1 MVSRRELYDSCVE
14 RLGKA
19 GVEDAEFDALCMLQD
34 CLSDRNPLFRPLDP
48 VSRSEEAAV
57 LGMTE
62 RRCGGEPLQYILG
75 QWEFWG
81 YPFKVGEGVLIP
93 RPDTETLIDNVV
105 RICRQNSP
113 GQPRI
118 ADLCSGSG
126 CIAVTLKKELP
137 SAQVTAVELSPTAL
151 GYLRQNAELN
161 SADIRIIGGDVLSA
175 EVAAEVGELD
185 IVVSN
190 PPYLTAGEMNDLQ
203 REVAH
208 EPEMALDGGSDGLDF
223 YRRLTPLWRNNLR
236 PGGWLCYEFGM
247 GQHSEIENILA
258 GNGFENIKFTR
269 DLGGIIRTVTAR
281 KTEEKHG

>member
-1 MVSRRELYDSCVE
+1 MVSRKELYDSCVE
-14 RLGKA
+14 RLVNA

-34 CLSDRNPLFRPLDP
+34 CLSDKNPLFRPLDD
-48 VSRSEEAAV
+48 VDSNTEAAV

-93 RPDTETLIDNVV
+93 RPDTETLIDNVIK
-105 RICRQNSP
+105 ICRENCL
-113 GQPRI
+113 GQPKI

-137 SAQVTAVELSPTAL
+137 LACVTAVELSPDAL

-161 SADIRIIGGDVLSA
+161 SADIRIISGDVLSA
-175 EVAAEVGELD
+175 DTVAEVGVLD

-190 PPYLTAGEMNDLQ
+190 PPYLTAEEMNDLQ
-203 REVAH
+203 TEVGRE
-208 EPEMALDGGSDGLDF
+208 PKMALDGGSDGLDF
-223 YRRLTPLWRNNLR
+223 YRRLTPLWKKDLR
-236 PGGWLCYEFGM
+236 TGGWLCYEFGM
-247 GQHSEIENILA
+247 GQHSEIEKILA
-258 GNGFENIKFTR
+258 ENGFENIKFTR
-269 DLGGIIRTVTAR
+269 DLGGIIRTVTAQ
-281 KTEEKHG
+281 KTEENHG